1 VIAALTIAPLR
12 KRGELDADRSAGMA
26 HPSENATT
34 HILEVAKAML
44 AAATKRL
51 AMDCRYVFGTHMRHG
66 RV

>member
-1 VIAALTIAPLR
+1 
-12 KRGELDADRSAGMA
+12 MA